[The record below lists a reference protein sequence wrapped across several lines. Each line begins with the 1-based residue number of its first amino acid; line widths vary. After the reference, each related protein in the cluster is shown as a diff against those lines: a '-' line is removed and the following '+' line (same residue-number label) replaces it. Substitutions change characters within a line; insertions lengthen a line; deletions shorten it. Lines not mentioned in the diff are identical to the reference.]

1 MNTFL
6 KLLIALWVGSLW
18 WMIVVANVIFDKVPS
33 SYLAGLI
40 AGQLF
45 EYLSYFSLV
54 VLTFVMF
61 RLFKGEGWR
70 VVKNSLFWIS
80 LFILFIVLMNLFGI
94 KPFLE
99 ALKIQALPKEVMESI
114 FADRFSLWH
123 GISSI
128 AYLIHSLLATFLM
141 LKWR

>member
-18 WMIVVANVIFDKVPS
+18 WMIVVANVIFDKVPT

-54 VLTFVMF
+54 VLTFVTF

>member
-18 WMIVVANVIFDKVPS
+18 WMIVVASVIFDKIPS

-45 EYLSYFSLV
+45 EYLSYFSLL
-54 VLTFVMF
+54 VLAFVMTHLL
-61 RLFKGEGWR
+61 RREGWR
-70 VVKNSLFWIS
+70 VLKNSLFWVS
-80 LFILFIVLMNLFGI
+80 LFILLIVSINLFGI

-99 ALKIQALPKEVMESI
+99 LLKIQALPKEVMESV

-123 GISSI
+123 
-128 AYLIHSLLATFLM
+128 
-141 LKWR
+141 

>member
-18 WMIVVANVIFDKVPS
+18 WMIVVANVIFDKVPT

-45 EYLSYFSLV
+45 EYLSYFSLI

-61 RLFKGEGWR
+61 RLLKGEGWR
-70 VVKNSLFWIS
+70 VLKNSLFWIS

-99 ALKIQALPKEVMESI
+99 TLKIQALPKEVMESI

-123 GISSI
+123 GLSSI

>member
-1 MNTFL
+1 
-6 KLLIALWVGSLW
+6 
-18 WMIVVANVIFDKVPS
+18 
-33 SYLAGLI
+33 
-40 AGQLF
+40 
-45 EYLSYFSLV
+45 
-54 VLTFVMF
+54 LTFVMF

>member
-18 WMIVVANVIFDKVPS
+18 WMIVVANVIFDKVPTS
-33 SYLAGLI
+33 FLAGLI

-80 LFILFIVLMNLFGI
+80 LLILFIVLMNLFGI

-99 ALKIQALPKEVMESI
+99 TLKIQALPKEVMESI

>member
-18 WMIVVANVIFDKVPS
+18 WMIVVANVIFDKVPT

-45 EYLSYFSLV
+45 EYLSYFSLS

-61 RLFKGEGWR
+61 RLLKGEGWR
-70 VVKNSLFWIS
+70 VLKNSLFWIS
-80 LFILFIVLMNLFGI
+80 LLILFIVLMNLFGI

-99 ALKIQALPKEVMESI
+99 TLKIQALPKEVMESI

-123 GISSI
+123 GVSSI

>member
-18 WMIVVANVIFDKVPS
+18 WMIVVANVIFDKVPT

-54 VLTFVMF
+54 VLTFVIF

>member
-1 MNTFL
+1 MNIFL

-18 WMIVVANVIFDKVPS
+18 WMIVVANVIFDKVPT

-45 EYLSYFSLV
+45 EYLSYFSLI

-61 RLFKGEGWR
+61 RLLKGEGWR
-70 VVKNSLFWIS
+70 VLKNSLFWIS
-80 LFILFIVLMNLFGI
+80 LLILFIVLMNLFGI

-99 ALKIQALPKEVMESI
+99 TLKIQALPKEVMESI

-123 GISSI
+123 GLSSI

>member
-1 MNTFL
+1 M
-6 KLLIALWVGSLW
+6 GSLW
-18 WMIVVANVIFDKVPS
+18 WMIVVANVIFDKVPT

-80 LFILFIVLMNLFGI
+80 LFILFIVLINLFGI

>member
-18 WMIVVANVIFDKVPS
+18 WMIVVANVIFDKVPT

-80 LFILFIVLMNLFGI
+80 LVILFIVLMNLFGI

>member
-18 WMIVVANVIFDKVPS
+18 WMIVVANVIFDKVPT

-54 VLTFVMF
+54 VLTFVML

-80 LFILFIVLMNLFGI
+80 LFILFIVLINLFGI

>member
-18 WMIVVANVIFDKVPS
+18 WMIVVAKVIFDKVPT

-80 LFILFIVLMNLFGI
+80 LFILFIVLINLFGI

>member
-18 WMIVVANVIFDKVPS
+18 WMIVVANVIFEKVPT

>member
-1 MNTFL
+1 
-6 KLLIALWVGSLW
+6 VGSLW
-18 WMIVVANVIFDKVPS
+18 WMIVVANVIFDKVPT

-128 AYLIHSLLATFLM
+128 TYLIHSLLATFLM

>member
-18 WMIVVANVIFDKVPS
+18 WMIVVANVIFEKVPT

-80 LFILFIVLMNLFGI
+80 LFILFIVLINLFGI

>member
-18 WMIVVANVIFDKVPS
+18 WMIVVANVIFDKVPT

-45 EYLSYFSLV
+45 EYLSYFSLI

-61 RLFKGEGWR
+61 SLLKGEGWR
-70 VVKNSLFWIS
+70 VLKNSLFWIS
-80 LFILFIVLMNLFGI
+80 LLILFIVLMNLFGI

-99 ALKIQALPKEVMESI
+99 TLKIQALPKEVMESI

>member
-18 WMIVVANVIFDKVPS
+18 WMIVVANVIFDKVPT

-70 VVKNSLFWIS
+70 VLKNSLFWIS
-80 LFILFIVLMNLFGI
+80 LLILFIVLMNLFGI

-99 ALKIQALPKEVMESI
+99 TLKIQALPKEVMESI

-123 GISSI
+123 GLSSI

>member
-1 MNTFL
+1 M
-6 KLLIALWVGSLW
+6 GSLW
-18 WMIVVANVIFDKVPS
+18 WMIVVANVIFDKVPT

-54 VLTFVMF
+54 VLTFVTF

>member
-18 WMIVVANVIFDKVPS
+18 WMIVVANVIFDKVPT

-61 RLFKGEGWR
+61 HLFKGEGWR

-80 LFILFIVLMNLFGI
+80 LVILFIVLMNLFGI

>member
-18 WMIVVANVIFDKVPS
+18 WMIVVANVIFDKVPT

-80 LFILFIVLMNLFGI
+80 LLILFIVLMNLFGI

-99 ALKIQALPKEVMESI
+99 TLKIQALPKEVMESI

>member
-18 WMIVVANVIFDKVPS
+18 WMIVVANVIFDKVPT

-80 LFILFIVLMNLFGI
+80 LFILFIVLINLFGI

-128 AYLIHSLLATFLM
+128 AYLIHSFLATFLM

>member
-6 KLLIALWVGSLW
+6 KLLIAIWVGSLW
-18 WMIVVANVIFDKVPS
+18 WMIVVANVIFDKVPT

-80 LFILFIVLMNLFGI
+80 LFILFIVLINLFGI

>member
-18 WMIVVANVIFDKVPS
+18 WMIVVANVIFDKVPT

-80 LFILFIVLMNLFGI
+80 LFILFIVLINLFGI

>member
-18 WMIVVANVIFDKVPS
+18 WMIVVANVIFDKVPT

-45 EYLSYFSLV
+45 EYLSYFSLI

-61 RLFKGEGWR
+61 RLLKGEGWR
-70 VVKNSLFWIS
+70 VLNNSLFWIS
-80 LFILFIVLMNLFGI
+80 LLILFIVLMNLFGI

-99 ALKIQALPKEVMESI
+99 TLKIQALPKEVMESI

-123 GISSI
+123 GLSSI

>member
-1 MNTFL
+1 MNNFL

-18 WMIVVANVIFDKVPS
+18 WMIVVANVIFDKVPT

-45 EYLSYFSLV
+45 EYLSYFSLF
-54 VLTFVMF
+54 VLAFVMTHLL
-61 RLFKGEGWR
+61 RREGWR
-70 VVKNSLFWIS
+70 VLKNSLFWVS
-80 LFILFIVLMNLFGI
+80 LFILLIVSINFFGI

-99 ALKIQALPKEVMESI
+99 LLKIQALPKEVMESV

-123 GISSI
+123 GVSSV
-128 AYLIHSLLATFLM
+128 AYLIHSALATFLM
-141 LKWR
+141 IKWR

>member
-18 WMIVVANVIFDKVPS
+18 WMIVVANVIFDKVPT

-114 FADRFSLWH
+114 L
-123 GISSI
+123 SI

>member
-18 WMIVVANVIFDKVPS
+18 WMIVVANVIFGKVPT

>member
-18 WMIVVANVIFDKVPS
+18 WMIVVANVIFDKVPT

-45 EYLSYFSLV
+45 EYLSYFSLI

-61 RLFKGEGWR
+61 RLLKGEGWK
-70 VVKNSLFWIS
+70 VLKNSLFWIS
-80 LFILFIVLMNLFGI
+80 LLILFIVLMNLFGI

-99 ALKIQALPKEVMESI
+99 TLKIQALPKEVMESI

-123 GISSI
+123 GLSSI

>member
-1 MNTFL
+1 
-6 KLLIALWVGSLW
+6 VGSLW
-18 WMIVVANVIFDKVPS
+18 WMIVVANVIFDKVPT

>member
-6 KLLIALWVGSLW
+6 KFLISLWVGSLW
-18 WMIVVANVIFDKVPS
+18 WMIVVASVIFDKAPT

-45 EYLSYFSLV
+45 EYLSYFSLLV
-54 VLTFVMF
+54 VAFVMVHLLK
-61 RLFKGEGWR
+61 REGWR
-70 VVKNSLFWIS
+70 VLKNSLFWVCWLI
-80 LFILFIVLMNLFGI
+80 LLIVFINFFGI

-99 ALKIQALPKEVMESI
+99 VLKIQALPKEVMESV

-123 GISSI
+123 GVSSI
-128 AYLIHSLLATFLM
+128 AYLIHSILATFLM
-141 LKWR
+141 IKWR

>member
-1 MNTFL
+1 M
-6 KLLIALWVGSLW
+6 GSLW
-18 WMIVVANVIFDKVPS
+18 WMIVVANVIFDKVPT

>member
-6 KLLIALWVGSLW
+6 KLLIALLVGSLW
-18 WMIVVANVIFDKVPS
+18 WMIVVANVIFDKVPT

>member
-18 WMIVVANVIFDKVPS
+18 WMIVVANVIFDKVPT

-45 EYLSYFSLV
+45 EYLSYFSLI

-61 RLFKGEGWR
+61 RLLKGEGWR
-70 VVKNSLFWIS
+70 VLKNSLFWIS
-80 LFILFIVLMNLFGI
+80 LLILFIVLMNLFGI

-99 ALKIQALPKEVMESI
+99 TLKIQALPKEVMESI

-128 AYLIHSLLATFLM
+128 AYLIHSALATFLM
-141 LKWR
+141 IKWR

>member
-18 WMIVVANVIFDKVPS
+18 WMIVVANVIFDKVPT

-80 LFILFIVLMNLFGI
+80 LFILFIVLINLFGI

-123 GISSI
+123 GLSSI

>member
-18 WMIVVANVIFDKVPS
+18 WMIVVANVIFDKVPT

-45 EYLSYFSLV
+45 EYLSYFSLI

-61 RLFKGEGWR
+61 RLLKGEGWR
-70 VVKNSLFWIS
+70 VLKNSLFWIS
-80 LFILFIVLMNLFGI
+80 LLILFIVLMNLFGI

-99 ALKIQALPKEVMESI
+99 TLKIQALPKEVMESI

-123 GISSI
+123 GLSSI

-141 LKWR
+141 LKWC

>member
-18 WMIVVANVIFDKVPS
+18 WMIVVANVIFDKVPT

-45 EYLSYFSLV
+45 EYLSYFSLF
-54 VLTFVMF
+54 VLAFVMTHLL
-61 RLFKGEGWR
+61 RREGWR
-70 VVKNSLFWIS
+70 VLKNSLFWVS
-80 LFILFIVLMNLFGI
+80 LFILLIVSINFFGI

-99 ALKIQALPKEVMESI
+99 LLKIQALPKEVMESV

-123 GISSI
+123 GVSSV
-128 AYLIHSLLATFLM
+128 AYLIHSALATFLM
-141 LKWR
+141 IKWR

>member
-18 WMIVVANVIFDKVPS
+18 WMIVVANVIFDKVPT

-45 EYLSYFSLV
+45 EYLSYFSLI

-61 RLFKGEGWR
+61 RLLKGEGWR
-70 VVKNSLFWIS
+70 VLKNSLFWIS
-80 LFILFIVLMNLFGI
+80 LLILFIVLMNLFGI

-99 ALKIQALPKEVMESI
+99 TLKIQALPKEVMGSI

-123 GISSI
+123 GVSSI

>member
-18 WMIVVANVIFDKVPS
+18 WMIVVANVIFDKVPT

-141 LKWR
+141 HKWR

>member
-18 WMIVVANVIFDKVPS
+18 WMIVVANVIFEKVPT

-40 AGQLF
+40 AVQLF

-94 KPFLE
+94 KSFLE

>member
-1 MNTFL
+1 M
-6 KLLIALWVGSLW
+6 GSLW
-18 WMIVVANVIFDKVPS
+18 WMIVVANVIFDKVPT

-40 AGQLF
+40 AGHLF